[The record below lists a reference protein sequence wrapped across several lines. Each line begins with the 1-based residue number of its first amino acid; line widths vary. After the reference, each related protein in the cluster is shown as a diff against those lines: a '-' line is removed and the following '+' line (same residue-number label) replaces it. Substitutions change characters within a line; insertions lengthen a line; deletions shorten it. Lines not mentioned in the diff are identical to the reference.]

1 MAEEHKPPAA
11 PPADAAAPRKSG
23 RGKILIVIA
32 AVMLVEGGVI
42 FAIAH
47 FLRPEPAPAAA
58 AEQHGM
64 EGESAMPAIDYS
76 EIEIAPIDA
85 INTRDGRAFLYHL
98 EVSALVRLMHK
109 DTCKGLID
117 ARKATIRDR
126 LDTLLRNADPKY
138 LNEPGLETLRRQ
150 IKFELDK
157 VFKDEKLVDEILIT
171 KFLKSRANL

>member
-1 MAEEHKPPAA
+1 
-11 PPADAAAPRKSG
+11 
-23 RGKILIVIA
+23 
-32 AVMLVEGGVI
+32 
-42 FAIAH
+42 
-47 FLRPEPAPAAA
+47 
-58 AEQHGM
+58 
-64 EGESAMPAIDYS
+64 
-76 EIEIAPIDA
+76 
-85 INTRDGRAFLYHL
+85 
-98 EVSALVRLMHK
+98 MHK